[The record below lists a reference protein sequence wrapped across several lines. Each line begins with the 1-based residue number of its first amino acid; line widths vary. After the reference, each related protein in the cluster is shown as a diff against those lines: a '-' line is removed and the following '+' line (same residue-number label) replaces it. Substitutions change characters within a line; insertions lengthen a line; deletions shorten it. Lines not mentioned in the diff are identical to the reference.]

1 MQKEANKQ
9 GLYTAIFE
17 YDGNVFIRQFKVKVN
32 NLKDLFGKW
41 AQLATNK
48 KIIADKEDK
57 QILLKEK
64 LTDDLYRLRAII
76 DSKNAWWSF
85 FLLSK
90 DLGSLVI
97 VKTDQ
102 QVIGSSAYEKQKIW
116 KQYAF
121 FKDQYERLKDV
132 GIKTKEIAKERK
144 KCERLMHYWE
154 QKKLASSSHQGNEQ
168 VLYTI
173 VLEYNGDVIVC
184 QAPITPGESINN
196 LFRLWLRILK
206 KHKTF
211 DNGYEKD
218 YEIIIQRAQDKV
230 YELAPVTGLI
240 NVWSTYFTLS
250 KGLGNIYVIKTDEEI
265 TPGG

>member
-1 MQKEANKQ
+1 MQKEINKQ
-9 GLYTAIFE
+9 RLYTSIFE
-17 YDGNVFIRQFKVKVN
+17 YEGFLFTHQYHIQANNVESS
-32 NLKDLFGKW
+32 
-41 AQLATNK
+41 LARSRWSKLANRHIFTSQE
-48 KIIADKEDK
+48 DRKE
-57 QILLKEK
+57 LKEELK
-64 LTDDLYRLRAII
+64 NEITQLTPII

-85 FLLSK
+85 FRLSK
-90 DLGSLVI
+90 DLGSLVL

-102 QVIGSSAYEKQKIW
+102 QEIGGKVYEKQKIW

-154 QKKLASSSHQGNEQ
+154 QKKLAASSHQGNEQ
-168 VLYTI
+168 GLYTI
-173 VLEYNGDVIVC
+173 VLEYNGDVFVY
-184 QAPITPGESINN
+184 QFSLLRGEPIGKLLKMWSSALKDNDSFIDERNYSIINK
-196 LFRLWLRILK
+196 RVI
-206 KHKTF
+206 
-211 DNGYEKD
+211 DN
-218 YEIIIQRAQDKV
+218 A
-230 YELAPVTGLI
+230 YELAPSSSLT